1 MTCQYSLSVTGI
13 LSGCTCCNKHPKAE
27 VGIQLVAQPLEN
39 FGIVQKPDNWAPEVL
54 APTTITFDPSHMYN
68 PVKAQGI
75 SMNINIPQPNMQ
87 MNVQPQVNMNV
98 QPQVNMNVQPQMNMQ
113 MNMNANPMQ
122 MGPQGGDVSMNFNVN
137 MNEPLL

>member
-1 MTCQYSLSVTGI
+1 
-13 LSGCTCCNKHPKAE
+13 
-27 VGIQLVAQPLEN
+27 
-39 FGIVQKPDNWAPEVL
+39 
-54 APTTITFDPSHMYN
+54 MYN